1 MNGNHRIQLS
11 FFNFTVFPLILNDMI
26 RLNIPFLIF
35 SFFYIST
42 LFGYDGTSP
51 ENRYEH
57 SKIIDIPDLSFV
69 GKVYSGLD
77 ILEQMDFKPLRN
89 KSIAI
94 LTNQS
99 AVNRNNQHL
108 LDILTRYPDI
118 KVSYLLSMEHGI
130 WSTND
135 KRSKMVGRDGLSP
148 LHKAQI
154 IDLFK
159 TYLYP
164 PSWVMDNID
173 LVLVDYQDTG
183 SRYTTYTATLSK
195 VFESASD
202 FEVPIFIVDRPNPI
216 RGDLISGPIPRLEFQ
231 SFESYHLFPIRHG
244 LTIGEMA
251 LIINEM
257 GWVKDLKR
265 IQLNI
270 IPMANWER
278 EMWFEDT
285 QLPWKNLTPYLE
297 SPLSLLAY
305 SGMDLFR
312 GTNLNIGFGTG
323 APYMIF
329 GSPWLSTSYLLRK
342 LKEQNLP
349 GVAFKEI
356 EYRPI
361 GSTYYKRAPKFDN
374 LKCSGL
380 ELIITDQNN
389 FKPIET
395 ATSVLILMDQ
405 LFPRQFQWEKNNYID
420 KLFGSNEL
428 RILAAQK
435 KNPDHLPALWSR
447 DVYKFNEFRQ
457 PFLIYK

>member
-1 MNGNHRIQLS
+1 
-11 FFNFTVFPLILNDMI
+11 MI
-26 RLNIPFLIF
+26 RLIISFLLL
-35 SFFYIST
+35 SLFYIPK
-42 LFGYDGTSP
+42 LFGNDGDLTP
-51 ENRYEH
+51 INKYEH
-57 SKIIDIPDLSFV
+57 SNIVDIPDLSFV

-99 AVNRNNQHL
+99 AVNRNNKHL
-108 LDILTRYPDI
+108 LDILTKYPDI
-118 KVSYLLSMEHGI
+118 KVDYLLSMEHGI
-130 WSTND
+130 WNTND

-154 IDLFK
+154 IDLYK
-159 TYLYP
+159 TYLHP
-164 PSWVMDNID
+164 PSWVMNNID
-173 LVLVDYQDTG
+173 LILIDYQDTG
-183 SRYTTYTATLSK
+183 SRYTTFTATLSK

-202 FEVPIFIVDRPNPI
+202 YEVPVFITDRPNPI

-257 GWVKDLKR
+257 GWIKDSKR

-270 IPMANWER
+270 IPMANWKR
-278 EMWFEDT
+278 EMWFKDT
-285 QLPWKNLTPYLE
+285 QLPWKNITPHLE
-297 SPLSLLAY
+297 SPSSLLAY

-323 APYMIF
+323 APYMVV

-349 GVAFKEI
+349 GVTFKEI
-356 EYRPI
+356 EYRPS
-361 GSTYYKRAPKFDN
+361 GSTYYKRVPKFDN
-374 LKCSGL
+374 LKCSGIK
-380 ELIITDQNN
+380 LIIIDQDI

-395 ATSVLILMDQ
+395 ATAILIFIDQ
-405 LFPRQFQWEKNNYID
+405 LFPRQFQWEENNYID

-428 RILAAQK
+428 RILAAQQ

-447 DVYKFNEFRQ
+447 EVYKFNEFRQ
-457 PFLIYK
+457 AFLIYK

>member
-1 MNGNHRIQLS
+1 
-11 FFNFTVFPLILNDMI
+11 MI
-26 RLNIPFLIF
+26 RLIISFLLL
-35 SFFYIST
+35 SLFYIPK
-42 LFGYDGTSP
+42 LFGNGGDLTP
-51 ENRYEH
+51 KNKYEH
-57 SKIIDIPDLSFV
+57 SNIVDIPDLSFV

-99 AVNRNNQHL
+99 AVNRNNKHL
-108 LDILTRYPDI
+108 LDILTKYPDI
-118 KVSYLLSMEHGI
+118 KVDYLLSMEHGI
-130 WSTND
+130 WNTND

-154 IDLFK
+154 IDLYK
-159 TYLYP
+159 TYLHP
-164 PSWVMDNID
+164 PSWVMNNID
-173 LVLVDYQDTG
+173 LILIDYQDTG
-183 SRYTTYTATLSK
+183 SRYTTFTATLSK

-202 FEVPIFIVDRPNPI
+202 YEVPVFITDRPNPI

-257 GWVKDLKR
+257 GWIKDSKR

-278 EMWFEDT
+278 EMWFKDT
-285 QLPWKNLTPYLE
+285 QLPWKNITPHLE
-297 SPLSLLAY
+297 SPSSLLAY

-323 APYMIF
+323 APYMVV

-349 GVAFKEI
+349 GVTFKEI
-356 EYRPI
+356 EYRPS
-361 GSTYYKRAPKFDN
+361 GSTYYKRVPKFDN
-374 LKCSGL
+374 LKCSGIK
-380 ELIITDQNN
+380 LIIIDQDI

-395 ATSVLILMDQ
+395 ATAILIFIDQ
-405 LFPRQFQWEKNNYID
+405 LFPRQFQWEENNYID

-428 RILAAQK
+428 RILAAQQ

-447 DVYKFNEFRQ
+447 EVYKFNEFRQ
-457 PFLIYK
+457 AFLIYK

>member
-1 MNGNHRIQLS
+1 
-11 FFNFTVFPLILNDMI
+11 MI
-26 RLNIPFLIF
+26 RLNIHSLLLL
-35 SFFYIST
+35 FFCIPR
-42 LFGYDGTSP
+42 LLGDDG
-51 ENRYEH
+51 ELVKNQYEH
-57 SKIIDIPDLSFV
+57 SKVINIPDLSFL

-77 ILEQMDFKPLRN
+77 ILEQMDFRPIRN
-89 KSIAI
+89 KTIAI

-99 AVNRNNQHL
+99 AVNRNNHHI
-108 LDILTRYPDI
+108 LDLLTRYPDI
-118 KVSYLLSMEHGI
+118 KVNYLLSMEHGI

-135 KRSKMVGRDGLSP
+135 KRSKMVGREGVSP

-159 TYLYP
+159 TYLHP
-164 PSWVMDNID
+164 PSWVMKNID

-202 FEVPIFIVDRPNPI
+202 FEVPVFIVDRPNPI

-244 LTIGEMA
+244 LTIGEIA
-251 LIINEM
+251 LVINEM
-257 GWVKDLKR
+257 GWIKDLKR

-270 IPMANWER
+270 IPMANWTR

-285 QLPWKNLTPYLE
+285 QLPWKDITPHLE
-297 SPLSLLAY
+297 SAASLLAY

-323 APYMIF
+323 APYMVV

-349 GVAFKEI
+349 GVSFKEV

-361 GSTYYKRAPKFDN
+361 GSTYLKRIPKFDN
-374 LKCSGL
+374 LKCSGI
-380 ELIITDQNN
+380 ELLITDKNI

-395 ATSVLILMDQ
+395 ATSMLILIDQ
-405 LFPRQFQWEKNNYID
+405 LFPRQFRWEENNYID

-435 KNPDHLPALWSR
+435 KDADHLPALWSK

>member
-1 MNGNHRIQLS
+1 
-11 FFNFTVFPLILNDMI
+11 MI
-26 RLNIPFLIF
+26 RLIISFLLL
-35 SFFYIST
+35 SLFYIPK
-42 LFGYDGTSP
+42 LFGNDGDLTPKSK
-51 ENRYEH
+51 YEH
-57 SKIIDIPDLSFV
+57 SNIVDIPDLSFV

-99 AVNRNNQHL
+99 AVNRNNMHL
-108 LDILTRYPDI
+108 LDILTKYPDI
-118 KVSYLLSMEHGI
+118 KVDYLLSMEHGI
-130 WSTND
+130 WNTND

-154 IDLFK
+154 IDLYK
-159 TYLYP
+159 TYLHP
-164 PSWVMDNID
+164 PSWVMNNID
-173 LVLVDYQDTG
+173 LILIDYQDTG
-183 SRYTTYTATLSK
+183 SRYTTFTATLSK

-202 FEVPIFIVDRPNPI
+202 YEVPVFITDRPNPI

-257 GWVKDLKR
+257 GWIKDLKR

-285 QLPWKNLTPYLE
+285 QLPWKNITPHLE
-297 SPLSLLAY
+297 SPSSLLAY

-323 APYMIF
+323 APYMVV

-349 GVAFKEI
+349 GVTFKEI
-356 EYRPI
+356 EYRPS
-361 GSTYYKRAPKFDN
+361 GSTYYKRVPKFDN
-374 LKCSGL
+374 LKCSGIK
-380 ELIITDQNN
+380 LIIIDQDI

-395 ATSVLILMDQ
+395 ATSMLIFIDQ
-405 LFPRQFQWEKNNYID
+405 LFPRQFQWEENNYID

-428 RILAAQK
+428 RILAAQQ

-447 DVYKFNEFRQ
+447 DIYKFNEFRQ
-457 PFLIYK
+457 AFLIYK

>member
-1 MNGNHRIQLS
+1 MNSNNRIEIS
-11 FFNFTVFPLILNDMI
+11 FFNFKVFRVILYDIMI
-26 RLNIPFLIF
+26 LNIPFLLF

-42 LFGYDGTSP
+42 LFGNDGALAK
-51 ENRYEH
+51 NKYEH

-118 KVSYLLSMEHGI
+118 KVNYLLSMEHGI

-135 KRSKMVGRDGLSP
+135 KRSKMVGREGLSP

-159 TYLYP
+159 TYLNP
-164 PSWVMDNID
+164 PSWVMEDID

-183 SRYTTYTATLSK
+183 ARYTTYTATLSK

-202 FEVPIFIVDRPNPI
+202 FEVPVFIIDRPNPI

-244 LTIGEMA
+244 LTIGEMS

-257 GWVKDLKR
+257 GWIKDLKR

-285 QLPWKNLTPYLE
+285 QLPWRYITPNLI
-297 SPLSLLAY
+297 SPSSLLAY
-305 SGMDLFR
+305 AGMDLFR
-312 GTNLNIGFGTG
+312 GTNLNIGFGTA
-323 APYMIF
+323 APYMVV
-329 GSPWLSTSYLLRK
+329 GAPWLSTSYLLRK

-349 GVAFKEI
+349 GVTFKEI

-374 LKCSGL
+374 LKCSGI
-380 ELIITDQNN
+380 ELIITDQNT
-389 FKPIET
+389 FKPVET
-395 ATSVLILMDQ
+395 ATSMLILIDQ
-405 LFPRQFQWEKNNYID
+405 LFPRQFQWEKENYID
-420 KLFGSNEL
+420 KLFGSNQL

-435 KNPDHLPALWSR
+435 KGPDYLPASWSR
-447 DVYKFNEFRQ
+447 DIYKFNEFRQ